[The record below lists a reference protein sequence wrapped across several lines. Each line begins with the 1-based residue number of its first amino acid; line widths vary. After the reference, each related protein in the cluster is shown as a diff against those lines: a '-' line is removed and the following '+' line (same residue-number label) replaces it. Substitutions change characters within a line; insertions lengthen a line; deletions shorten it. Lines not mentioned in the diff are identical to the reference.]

1 MYEKKANRQRNSI
14 FSKYVRA
21 QHTDAELTQRHRYCT
36 VEVDKQKRFTLMES
50 RATDVS
56 KTRLR
61 SGFTLIEL
69 LTVIMIISVLAGL
82 LIGVIRYARFAA
94 KRAHARAEIEELHKA
109 ILNYQLG
116 QGHYPADLYTIRTR
130 LQQGFLTNGTTAAA
144 FEVLDPWLNPYRYSV
159 LSTTAVELYST
170 GPELGNWPG
179 SPFTEDD
186 IHSGK

>member
-1 MYEKKANRQRNSI
+1 MES
-14 FSKYVRA
+14 
-21 QHTDAELTQRHRYCT
+21 HTTDA
-36 VEVDKQKRFTLMES
+36 
-50 RATDVS
+50 S
-56 KTRLR
+56 KARLR

-82 LIGVIRYARFAA
+82 LIGVVRYARFAA

-109 ILNYQLG
+109 IQNFQLS
-116 QGHYPADLYTIRTR
+116 QGYYPTDLFTIRTR
-130 LQQGFLTNGTTAAA
+130 LQQGFLTNGASSAAS
-144 FEVLDPWLNPYRYSV
+144 FEVLDPWQNPYRYNV
-159 LSTTAVELYST
+159 LSQTAVELYST